1 MKLTLVTCVLVAI
14 ISQTDCAE
22 GNCRIHKSVE
32 ILFTFTNRTQFAGFH
47 AAPRRRIRR
56 PSTLSNIT
64 ETAAVAAAKKPEVRV
79 RSSTSTRS
87 TFVPVKKV
95 AQDRSD
101 QQPAPSTN
109 RFRVRSKH
117 RGVIG
122 AASAAVATT
131 GTAAVLNQSS
141 KSKDKDGY
149 KVCPVPVQHPRSD
162 SNFFD

>member
-1 MKLTLVTCVLVAI
+1 MLKV
-14 ISQTDCAE
+14 
-22 GNCRIHKSVE
+22 NCRIKNR
-32 ILFTFTNRTQFAGFH
+32 LNLKTFTNEQNCSFH
-47 AAPRRRIRR
+47 AAQRRRIRR
-56 PSTLSNIT
+56 PSSLSNIT
-64 ETAAVAAAKKPEVRV
+64 ESVKKPEVRV

-87 TFVPVKKV
+87 AFVPLKKV

-122 AASAAVATT
+122 AASAAIATT
-131 GTAAVLNQSS
+131 GTEAVLNQS

-149 KVCPVPVQHPRSD
+149 KVCVKLWELLRQFVIQFSLDCLLLHKLVSI
-162 SNFFD
+162 SYKNW

>member
-1 MKLTLVTCVLVAI
+1 MFI
-14 ISQTDCAE
+14 
-22 GNCRIHKSVE
+22 
-32 ILFTFTNRTQFAGFH
+32 
-47 AAPRRRIRR
+47 AAQRRRIRR
-56 PSTLSNIT
+56 PSTVSNIT
-64 ETAAVAAAKKPEVRV
+64 ESAKKPEVRV

-87 TFVPVKKV
+87 AFVPVKKV

-122 AASAAVATT
+122 AASSAIATT
-131 GTAAVLNQSS
+131 GSEAVLSQS

-149 KVCPVPVQHPRSD
+149 KVSLKRIRIEFNGS
-162 SNFFD
+162 